1 MKLSTFNALS
11 DKAMSVI
18 TPIGVVVGLAL
29 GSRIAAYKGWGTFFF
44 ACITFI
50 GALQISFSQVLKA
63 LKRGRAIGM
72 VLVCAHVLIPL
83 MVKALA
89 SLAFP
94 ASPSY
99 VTGFVLLSSIP
110 IAVTS
115 FLWTTI
121 HRGDGALALA
131 LILLDTLLSPLLTPL
146 TVRLLADS
154 AVKLDFQG
162 MIVSLLYMI
171 VIPSLLGMLV
181 KQAASEACTKARP
194 YLSPVTKV
202 CMMLV
207 IVLHVASLSGTLTF
221 SAVYLRLILM
231 NLVVIA
237 LGFVLIYSLGRYVL
251 HEDRASVVSMT
262 FTGGMRNIS
271 AALVLA
277 TTYFDPGT
285 ALPVVIGILLQQTF
299 VGLLGARLFRRDTW

>member
-1 MKLSTFNALS
+1 
-11 DKAMSVI
+11 
-18 TPIGVVVGLAL
+18 
-29 GSRIAAYKGWGTFFF
+29 
-44 ACITFI
+44 
-50 GALQISFSQVLKA
+50 
-63 LKRGRAIGM
+63 M
-72 VLVCAHVLIPL
+72 VLVCAHVLLPL
-83 MVKALA
+83 IVKALA

-94 ASPSY
+94 SSPSY
-99 VTGFVLLSSIP
+99 VTGFILLSSIP

-121 HRGDGALALA
+121 HAGDGALALA

-154 AVKLDFQG
+154 SVQLDFQG
-162 MIVSLLYMI
+162 IIISLLYMI

-181 KQAASEACTKARP
+181 KQAASEACTNARP

-221 SAVYLRLILM
+221 SAVYVPLILM

-277 TTYFDPGT
+277 TSYFRAET

-299 VGLLGARLFRRDTW
+299 VGFLGARLFSRDTG

>member
-1 MKLSTFNALS
+1 MKLSTFNAAS
-11 DKAMSVI
+11 DKAMPVI

-50 GALQISFSQVLKA
+50 GALQISFSQVAKA
-63 LKRGRAIGM
+63 LRRGRTIGM
-72 VLVCAHVLIPL
+72 VLVCTHVLIPL
-83 MVKALA
+83 TVKALA

-94 ASPSY
+94 SSPSY
-99 VTGFVLLSSIP
+99 VTGFILLSSIP

-121 HRGDGALALA
+121 HAGDGALALA
-131 LILLDTLLSPLLTPL
+131 LILLDSLLSPLLTPL
-146 TVRLLADS
+146 TVHLLADS
-154 AVKLDFQG
+154 SVKLDFQG
-162 MIVSLLYMI
+162 IIISLLYMI
-171 VIPSLLGMLV
+171 VIPSLLG
-181 KQAASEACTKARP
+181 
-194 YLSPVTKV
+194 
-202 CMMLV
+202 MLV

-221 SAVYLRLILM
+221 SAVYVPLILM

-277 TTYFDPGT
+277 TSYFRAET

-299 VGLLGARLFRRDTW
+299 VGFLGARLFSRDTG

>member
-1 MKLSTFNALS
+1 
-11 DKAMSVI
+11 
-18 TPIGVVVGLAL
+18 
-29 GSRIAAYKGWGTFFF
+29 
-44 ACITFI
+44 
-50 GALQISFSQVLKA
+50 
-63 LKRGRAIGM
+63 
-72 VLVCAHVLIPL
+72 
-83 MVKALA
+83 
-89 SLAFP
+89 
-94 ASPSY
+94 
-99 VTGFVLLSSIP
+99 
-110 IAVTS
+110 
-115 FLWTTI
+115 
-121 HRGDGALALA
+121 ALA

>member
-50 GALQISFSQVLKA
+50 GALQISFSQVAKA
-63 LKRGRAIGM
+63 LRRGRTIGM
-72 VLVCAHVLIPL
+72 VLVCAHVLLPL
-83 MVKALA
+83 IVKALA

-94 ASPSY
+94 SSPSY
-99 VTGFVLLSSIP
+99 VTGFILLSSIP

-121 HRGDGALALA
+121 HAGDGALALA

-154 AVKLDFQG
+154 SVQLDFQG
-162 MIVSLLYMI
+162 IIISLLYMI

-221 SAVYLRLILM
+221 SAVYVPLILM

-277 TTYFDPGT
+277 TSYFSAET

-299 VGLLGARLFRRDTW
+299 VGFLGARLFSRDTG